1 MKYSIYIILCLLST
15 FSSVSFAASEIG
27 DCELFKQ
34 WINKIDMQG
43 TEKYTNIYPHKNIE
57 TAVNNLR
64 SYCCKV
70 QHEESLCKSSN
81 NTREDESE
89 TYAYSN
95 KLYDHLIDVGFRALD
110 GDPSLYHQQPL
121 LQLGDKNGEQRYTTI
136 TELATN
142 VNGAIPLKIRKE
154 YGTYWWFKENGEF
167 VYNLNEEK
175 DCKNNSEQYKDFN
188 ERWNTSPTDE
198 KAIPLAAK
206 YLITCHITQCIQA
219 PWYQSEP
226 WDFSLCKALAIKR
239 IKSESSYV
247 QIQMVQQWLAGL
259 LTNFEAYTEWYFI
272 QDRFQKLL
280 EKINEMNA
288 GLTHV
293 NNKVSEMTKM
303 CSS

>member
-1 MKYSIYIILCLLST
+1 MKYFFYIILYLLLT

-34 WINKIDMQG
+34 WINTVDMQG
-43 TEKYTNIYPHKNIE
+43 VEKYRNIYPYDNIKV
-57 TAVNNLR
+57 AINNLR

-110 GDPSLYHQQPL
+110 GDTSLYHQQPF
-121 LQLGDKNGEQRYTTI
+121 LQLGDKNGEQRYTMI

-154 YGTYWWFKENGEF
+154 YGTYRWFKENGAF
-167 VYNLNEEK
+167 FYNLNEEK
-175 DCKNNSEQYKDFN
+175 DCKNNSEQYKDFD

-247 QIQMVQQWLAGL
+247 QILMVQQWLAGL